1 MDVCHAL
8 QVSTVAGWSYVF
20 YRTWDGTGVF
30 SLAYYIAI
38 IISVLIVMNLLLAG
52 AYLFPSMF
60 LVTSPKYVDALSP
73 SCNSLELL
81 RLSMIYN

>member
-1 MDVCHAL
+1 MDVCYAL

-60 LVTSPKYVDALSP
+60 LVTSDVDALSP
-73 SCNSLELL
+73 NCNSLELL